1 MNRFYPHPV
10 VAREG
15 WRIIA
20 TLAAL
25 TLIAFFCATNSPK
38 LALWLLL
45 ATLASAHLFRDR
57 VRNIPMDANALLSPA
72 DGRVILVENAHNP
85 YAEQDALKISIRTH
99 FFRAYAIRSPIHGS
113 VQVQPSGKRHILRL
127 QTSQQ
132 QAVTLVQN
140 YGDCH
145 AQTGSLVRGERIGF
159 ARFGGRVDVYLPSG
173 SVPAVA
179 IGDSVQASSSI
190 LAQLPE
196 RAAEAA

>member
-15 WRIIA
+15 WSIIG

-25 TLIAFFCATNSPK
+25 TLFAYFYATNSPK

-85 YAEQDALKISIRTH
+85 HTEQNALKISIRTR
-99 FFRAYAIRSPIHGS
+99 FFRAYAIRSPIRGS
-113 VQVQPSGKRHILRL
+113 VQVQPSGKRHILHL

-132 QAVTLVQN
+132 QAVTLIQN
-140 YGDCH
+140 NGACY

-159 ARFGGRVDVYLPSG
+159 ARFGGRIDMYLPPDST
-173 SVPAVA
+173 PAVA
-179 IGDSVQASSSI
+179 IGDSIKASSTI
-190 LAQLPE
+190 LAQLPAHQTQ
-196 RAAEAA
+196 AA

>member
-15 WRIIA
+15 WSIIG

-25 TLIAFFCATNSPK
+25 TLFAYFYATNSPK

-85 YAEQDALKISIRTH
+85 HTEQNALKISIRTR
-99 FFRAYAIRSPIHGS
+99 FFRAYAIRSPIRGS
-113 VQVQPSGKRHILRL
+113 VQVQPSGKRHILHL

-132 QAVTLVQN
+132 QAVTLIQN
-140 YGDCH
+140 NGACY

-159 ARFGGRVDVYLPSG
+159 ARFGGRIDVYLPPDST
-173 SVPAVA
+173 PAVA
-179 IGDSVQASSSI
+179 IGDSIKASSTI
-190 LAQLPE
+190 LAQLPAHPTQ
-196 RAAEAA
+196 AA

>member
-25 TLIAFFCATNSPK
+25 TLIAYFYATNSPK

-85 YAEQDALKISIRTH
+85 HTEQNALKISIRTR
-99 FFRAYAIRSPIHGS
+99 FFRAYAIRSPIRGS
-113 VQVQPSGKRHILRL
+113 VQVQPSGKRHILHL

-132 QAVTLVQN
+132 QAVTLIQN
-140 YGDCH
+140 NGACY

-159 ARFGGRVDVYLPSG
+159 ARFGGRIDVYLPPDST
-173 SVPAVA
+173 PAVA
-179 IGDSVQASSSI
+179 IGDSIKASSTI
-190 LAQLPE
+190 LAQLPVHQTQ
-196 RAAEAA
+196 AA

>member
-1 MNRFYPHPV
+1 MNRFYPHPI

-25 TLIAFFCATNSPK
+25 TLIAFFCASNSPK

-45 ATLASAHLFRDR
+45 ATLASANLFRDR

-85 YAEQDALKISIRTH
+85 HTEQNALKISIRTR
-99 FFRAYAIRSPIHGS
+99 FFRAYAIRSPIRGS
-113 VQVQPSGKRHILRL
+113 VVVQKNGKRYIFQLL
-127 QTSQQ
+127 TSAG
-132 QAVTLVQN
+132 QAVTMVQN
-140 YGDCH
+140 YGDCY

-159 ARFGGRVDVYLPSG
+159 ARFGGRIDVYLPLG

-179 IGDSVQASSSI
+179 IGDSIKASSTI
-190 LAQLPE
+190 LAQLPDGTVK
-196 RAAEAA
+196 AA

>member
-15 WRIIA
+15 WRIIG

-25 TLIAFFCATNSPK
+25 ALFAYFYATNSPK

-45 ATLASAHLFRDR
+45 ATLAGAHLFRDR
-57 VRNIPMDANALLSPA
+57 AHNIPMDTDALLSPA

-85 YAEQDALKISIRTH
+85 YTEQDALKISIRTH
-99 FFRAYAIRSPIHGS
+99 FFRAYAIRSPIRGS
-113 VQVQPSGKRHILRL
+113 VQVHPSGKRHILHL

-132 QAVTLVQN
+132 QAVTLIQN
-140 YGDCH
+140 NGACY

-159 ARFGGRVDVYLPSG
+159 ARFGGRVDVYLPPG

-179 IGDSVQASSSI
+179 IGDSIKASSTI
-190 LAQLPE
+190 LAQLPAHPTQ
-196 RAAEAA
+196 AA

>member
-159 ARFGGRVDVYLPSG
+159 ARFGGRVDVYLPPG
-173 SVPAVA
+173 SVPTVA

>member
-1 MNRFYPHPV
+1 MNRFYPHPI

-15 WRIIA
+15 WRIIG

-25 TLIAFFCATNSPK
+25 TLFAYCCTANGSK

-45 ATLASAHLFRDR
+45 ATLAGAHLFRDR

-85 YAEQDALKISIRTH
+85 HTEQNALKISIRTR
-99 FFRAYAIRSPIHGS
+99 FFRAYAIRSPIRGS
-113 VQVQPSGKRHILRL
+113 VQVQQSGKRHILRL

-132 QAVTLVQN
+132 QAVTMVQN
-140 YGDCH
+140 YGDCYAH
-145 AQTGSLVRGERIGF
+145 TGSLVRGERIGF
-159 ARFGGRVDVYLPSG
+159 ARFGGRVDMYLPLG

-179 IGDSVQASSSI
+179 IGDSIKASSTI
-190 LAQLPE
+190 LAHLPDG
-196 RAAEAA
+196 AAEAA

>member
-1 MNRFYPHPV
+1 MNRFYPHPI

-25 TLIAFFCATNSPK
+25 TLIAFFCASNSPK

-45 ATLASAHLFRDR
+45 ATLASGYLFRDR

-72 DGRVILVENAHNP
+72 DGRVILVENALNP
-85 YAEQDALKISIRTH
+85 HSNQNALKISIRTP
-99 FFRAYAIRSPIHGS
+99 FFRAYAIRSPIRGS
-113 VQVQPSGKRHILRL
+113 VQVQPSGKHHILHL

-132 QAVTLVQN
+132 QAVTLIQN
-140 YGDCH
+140 NGACY

-159 ARFGGRVDVYLPSG
+159 ARFGGRIDVYLPPD

-179 IGDSVQASSSI
+179 IGDSIKASSTI
-190 LAQLPE
+190 LAQLPAHQTQ
-196 RAAEAA
+196 AA

>member
-1 MNRFYPHPV
+1 MNRFYPHPL

-15 WRIIA
+15 WRIIG

-25 TLIAFFCATNSPK
+25 TLIAFFCASNSPK

-85 YAEQDALKISIRTH
+85 YTEQDALKISIRTH
-99 FFRAYAIRSPIHGS
+99 CFRAYAIRSPIRGS
-113 VQVQPSGKRHILRL
+113 VQVQPSGKRHILHL

-132 QAVTLVQN
+132 QAVTMVQN
-140 YGDCH
+140 YGDCY

-159 ARFGGRVDVYLPSG
+159 ARFGGRIDMYLPPD

-179 IGDSVQASSSI
+179 IGDSIKASSTI
-190 LAQLPE
+190 LARLPDG
-196 RAAEAA
+196 AAEAA

>member
-15 WRIIA
+15 WRIIG

-25 TLIAFFCATNSPK
+25 TLFAYCCTANGSK

-45 ATLASAHLFRDR
+45 ATLAGAHLFRDR

-85 YAEQDALKISIRTH
+85 HTNQNALKISIRTH

-113 VQVQPSGKRHILRL
+113 VQVQPNGKRHTLHLR
-127 QTSQQ
+127 TDRQ
-132 QAVTLVQN
+132 QAVTMVQH
-140 YGDCH
+140 YGDCY

-159 ARFGGRVDVYLPSG
+159 ARFGGRVDVYLPPG

-179 IGDSVQASSSI
+179 IGDSVQASNSI

>member
-15 WRIIA
+15 WRIIG

-25 TLIAFFCATNSPK
+25 TLFAYCCTANGSK

-45 ATLASAHLFRDR
+45 ATLASTHLFLDR
-57 VRNIPMDANALLSPA
+57 VRNIPMDANAPLSPA

-85 YAEQDALKISIRTH
+85 YTEQDALKISIRTH
-99 FFRAYAIRSPIHGS
+99 FFRAYAIRSPIRGS
-113 VQVQPSGKRHILRL
+113 VVVQQNGKRHILQL

-132 QAVTLVQN
+132 QAVTMVQN
-140 YGDCH
+140 YGDCY

-159 ARFGGRVDVYLPSG
+159 ARFGGRVDVYLPPG

>member
-1 MNRFYPHPV
+1 MNRFYPHPI

-25 TLIAFFCATNSPK
+25 TLIAFFCASNSPK

-45 ATLASAHLFRDR
+45 ATLASANLFRDR

-85 YAEQDALKISIRTH
+85 HTEQNTLKISIRTR
-99 FFRAYAIRSPIHGS
+99 FFRAYAIRSPIRGS
-113 VQVQPSGKRHILRL
+113 VVVQKNGKRYIFQLL
-127 QTSQQ
+127 TSAG
-132 QAVTLVQN
+132 QAVTMVQN
-140 YGDCH
+140 YGDCY

-159 ARFGGRVDVYLPSG
+159 ARFGGRIDVYLPLG

-179 IGDSVQASSSI
+179 IGDSIKASSTI
-190 LAQLPE
+190 LAQLPDGTVK
-196 RAAEAA
+196 AA

>member
-1 MNRFYPHPV
+1 MNRFYPYPI

-15 WRIIA
+15 WRIIG
-20 TLAAL
+20 TLAML
-25 TLIAFFCATNSPK
+25 TLFAYFYATNSPK

-72 DGRVILVENAHNP
+72 DGRVILVENALNP
-85 YAEQDALKISIRTH
+85 HSNQNALKISIRTP
-99 FFRAYAIRSPIHGS
+99 FFRAYAIRSPIRGS
-113 VQVQPSGKRHILRL
+113 VQVQPSGKRHIVHL

-132 QAVTLVQN
+132 QAVTLIQN
-140 YGDCH
+140 NGACY

-159 ARFGGRVDVYLPSG
+159 ARFGGRIDMYLPPD

-179 IGDSVQASSSI
+179 IGDSIKASSTI
-190 LAQLPE
+190 LAQLPAHPTQ
-196 RAAEAA
+196 AA

>member
-159 ARFGGRVDVYLPSG
+159 ARFGGRVDVYLLPG
-173 SVPAVA
+173 SVPTVA

>member
-15 WRIIA
+15 WSIIG

-25 TLIAFFCATNSPK
+25 TLFAYFYATNSPK

-72 DGRVILVENAHNP
+72 DGRVILVENALNP
-85 YAEQDALKISIRTH
+85 HSNQNALKISIRTP
-99 FFRAYAIRSPIHGS
+99 FFRSYAVRSPIRGS
-113 VQVQPSGKRHILRL
+113 VQVQPSGKRHILHL

-132 QAVTLVQN
+132 QAVTLIQN
-140 YGDCH
+140 NGACY

-159 ARFGGRVDVYLPSG
+159 ARFGGRVDMYLPLG

-179 IGDSVQASSSI
+179 IGDSIKASSTI
-190 LAQLPE
+190 LAHLPDG
-196 RAAEAA
+196 AAKAA

>member
-1 MNRFYPHPV
+1 MNRFYPHPI

-20 TLAAL
+20 TLAML
-25 TLIAFFCATNSPK
+25 TLIAFFCASNSPK

-72 DGRVILVENAHNP
+72 DGRVILVENALNP
-85 YAEQDALKISIRTH
+85 HSNQNALKISIRTP
-99 FFRAYAIRSPIHGS
+99 FFRAYAIRSPIRGS
-113 VQVQPSGKRHILRL
+113 VQVQPSGKRHILHL

-132 QAVTLVQN
+132 QAVTLIQN
-140 YGDCH
+140 NGACY

-159 ARFGGRVDVYLPSG
+159 ARFGGRIDVYLPPDST
-173 SVPAVA
+173 PAVA
-179 IGDSVQASSSI
+179 IGDSIKASSTI
-190 LAQLPE
+190 LAQLPAHQTQ
-196 RAAEAA
+196 AA

>member
-1 MNRFYPHPV
+1 MNRFYPHPI

-25 TLIAFFCATNSPK
+25 TLFAYFYATNSPK

-72 DGRVILVENAHNP
+72 DGRVILVENALNP
-85 YAEQDALKISIRTH
+85 HSNQNALKISIRTP
-99 FFRAYAIRSPIHGS
+99 FFRAYAIRSPIRGS
-113 VQVQPSGKRHILRL
+113 VQVQPSGKRHILHL

-132 QAVTLVQN
+132 QAVTLIQN
-140 YGDCH
+140 NGACY

-159 ARFGGRVDVYLPSG
+159 ARFGGRIDVYLPPDST
-173 SVPAVA
+173 PAVA
-179 IGDSVQASSSI
+179 IGDSIKASSTI
-190 LAQLPE
+190 LAQLPAHQTQ
-196 RAAEAA
+196 AA

>member
-1 MNRFYPHPV
+1 MNRFYPHPL

-25 TLIAFFCATNSPK
+25 TLFAYFYATNSPK

-72 DGRVILVENAHNP
+72 DGRVILVENAYNP
-85 YAEQDALKISIRTH
+85 HTEQNALKISIRTP
-99 FFRAYAIRSPIHGS
+99 FFRAYAIRSPIRGS
-113 VQVQPSGKRHILRL
+113 VQVQPSGKRHILQL

-132 QAVTLVQN
+132 QAVTLIQN
-140 YGDCH
+140 NGACY

-159 ARFGGRVDVYLPSG
+159 ARFGGRIVMYLPPDST
-173 SVPAVA
+173 PAVA
-179 IGDSVQASSSI
+179 IGDSIKASSTI
-190 LAQLPE
+190 LAQLPAHQTQ
-196 RAAEAA
+196 AA

>member
-15 WRIIA
+15 WRIIG

-25 TLIAFFCATNSPK
+25 TLFAYCCTANGSK

-45 ATLASAHLFRDR
+45 ATLAGTHLFRDR

-85 YAEQDALKISIRTH
+85 HTEQNALKISIRTR
-99 FFRAYAIRSPIHGS
+99 FFRAYAIRSPIRGS
-113 VQVQPSGKRHILRL
+113 VQVQPSGKRHILHL

-132 QAVTLVQN
+132 QAVTLIQN
-140 YGDCH
+140 NGACY

-159 ARFGGRVDVYLPSG
+159 ARFGGRIDMYLPPDST
-173 SVPAVA
+173 PAVA
-179 IGDSVQASSSI
+179 IGDSIKSSSTI
-190 LAQLPE
+190 LAQLPAHQTQ
-196 RAAEAA
+196 AA

>member
-1 MNRFYPHPV
+1 MNRFYPYPI

-15 WRIIA
+15 WRIIG
-20 TLAAL
+20 TLAML
-25 TLIAFFCATNSPK
+25 TLFAYFYATNSPK

-72 DGRVILVENAHNP
+72 DGRVILVENALNP
-85 YAEQDALKISIRTH
+85 HSNQNALKISIRTP
-99 FFRAYAIRSPIHGS
+99 FFRAYAIRSPIRGS
-113 VQVQPSGKRHILRL
+113 VQVQPSGKRHILHL

-132 QAVTLVQN
+132 QAVTLIQN
-140 YGDCH
+140 NGACY

-159 ARFGGRVDVYLPSG
+159 ARFGGRIDMYLPPD

-179 IGDSVQASSSI
+179 IGDSIKASSTI
-190 LAQLPE
+190 LAQLPAHPTQ
-196 RAAEAA
+196 AA